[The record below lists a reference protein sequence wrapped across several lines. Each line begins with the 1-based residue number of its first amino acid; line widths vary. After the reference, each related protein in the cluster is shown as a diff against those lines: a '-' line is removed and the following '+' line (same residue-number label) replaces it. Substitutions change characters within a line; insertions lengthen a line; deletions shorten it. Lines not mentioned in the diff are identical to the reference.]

1 MARVGQEMVNPVTRE
16 RFVWRETAASTGGSY
31 CEFDLHLGEG
41 ATVAR
46 PHVHPHQQEDFR
58 VESGT
63 LRLRIGGQQQTL
75 RAGDERTVVAGKPHA
90 WANIGA
96 GEAHVLVRLTSALRV
111 EDFFETFCGLGRDGK
126 LSSTG
131 MPGNPLQLAVWAFA
145 FRREIGLPSAVAP
158 STRPAARRYLGRHW
172 TTHGLPKPVRPVRA
186 VALSAGPTAAATPLA
201 VGSRPPRRG
210 LVEAQPASLRLIP
223 LATRDPLALSGRSRF
238 VETKALRAIRTT
250 RRRGRPPLHVRCARQ
265 SERSLQLRS
274 FMLRDP
280 VGVIVVG
287 VTQQE
292 RCHRDTDG
300 PGPASPSRAGI
311 TAPTRRVPECARH
324 PGLYALL

>member
-75 RAGDERTVVAGKPHA
+75 RAGDERTVVAGTPHA

-96 GEAHVLVRLTSALRV
+96 GEAHVLVRLTPALRV

-126 LSSTG
+126 LTSTG

-145 FRREIGLPSAVAP
+145 FRREIGLPSAVAQALAMP
-158 STRPAARRYLGRHW
+158 LVAILAAFGRL
-172 TTHGLPKPVRPVRA
+172 TGY
-186 VALSAGPTAAATPLA
+186 
-201 VGSRPPRRG
+201 
-210 LVEAQPASLRLIP
+210 
-223 LATRDPLALSGRSRF
+223 RSRY
-238 VETKALRAIRTT
+238 
-250 RRRGRPPLHVRCARQ
+250 AR
-265 SERSLQLRS
+265 
-274 FMLRDP
+274 
-280 VGVIVVG
+280 
-287 VTQQE
+287 
-292 RCHRDTDG
+292 
-300 PGPASPSRAGI
+300 
-311 TAPTRRVPECARH
+311 
-324 PGLYALL
+324 YAQ